1 MRSHPSGRGPCAHYR
16 GTLPARLTLLPHK
29 TRSVQGAHGGFALA
43 AVHSVQHVMTWSPAP
58 ASRLTLL
65 HKRVDPSTDCSRAS
79 SDSSVTRMHSSKTRT
94 LSFGRV
100 TDPRETTHVMGT
112 THACVNC
119 DRRRCDPRNSTRLAC
134 SCFLSQVSHQL
145 VQQAK
150 DDPATMTSPPGQ
162 RVFQERLGCSL
173 LQHSVVLLTAG
184 CLQVRP

>member
-1 MRSHPSGRGPCAHYR
+1 LRRHPSGRGPCAHYR

-100 TDPRETTHVMGT
+100 TDPRETTHVRNDPCVNCVTDPRET
-112 THACVNC
+112 THVRNDPCVNC
-119 DRRRCDPRNSTRLAC
+119 DRRRCDREKQNREKPQALRLV
-134 SCFLSQVSHQL
+134 SSQVSHPL
-145 VQQAK
+145 VQ
-150 DDPATMTSPPGQ
+150 PASK
-162 RVFQERLGCSL
+162 RK
-173 LQHSVVLLTAG
+173 
-184 CLQVRP
+184 